1 MSKTDTPLEFMGTS
15 REDLSEFPDE
25 VNIASAL
32 RFEPL
37 RKAANTPTPN
47 R

>member
-25 VNIASAL
+25 VKYCIG